1 MSAKGNAPNRR
12 VAAIQAKKKRKQP
25 KKSKTVGEGGQGGAG
40 GKDRDRPARETRQ
53 EQEQSR
59 SFEEEDEEEE
69 EILGSDDDEQ
79 EAPGDYQKGGYH
91 PVKIGDLFH
100 NRYHVIR
107 KLGWGH
113 FSTVWLC
120 WDLTEKKFVALK
132 VVKSAS
138 HYTETALDEIK
149 LLRCVRETDENDALR
164 ERTVMLLD
172 DFKISGVNGTHV
184 CMVFEVLGH
193 NLLKFIIRNN
203 YQGMPL
209 QNVKVM
215 MKQVLEGLHYLHTKC
230 QIIHTDIK
238 PENVLVCVD
247 EAHIKRI
254 AAEATQHQKLG
265 IKLPGSAMSTA
276 PKELRKVDLSAKMS
290 KSKKK
295 KLKKREKR
303 NQALMEEAMQHVMET
318 EPKIEAKPVNGDAAE
333 VGQDGEEAVKEQGKE
348 GEVVG
353 QKGEEAKNEES
364 KVEGKEEAK
373 ASSEEKEEQ
382 AEVVVN
388 GTHHA
393 EEESLQSPV
402 SESECKSE
410 AMVTSPEE
418 DKSEVTMRTESEER
432 EVEAGGAAAL
442 EAGGAVLPQP
452 EEARKPDPCTEVV
465 SGLTV
470 KIADLGNACWVHHH
484 FTEDIQTR
492 QYRSLEVLLG
502 AGYGTP
508 ADIWSTACMAFELAT
523 GDYLFEP
530 HSGEDYS
537 RDEDHLAHIIELAGH
552 IPRNIAMSG
561 KYSKEYFRKTG
572 ELRHITKLKPWPL
585 YDVLTEKY
593 EWEPAQAKAFSDWL
607 VPMLAFDP
615 AERATAMDC
624 IQHPFL
630 ADV

>member
-1 MSAKGNAPNRR
+1 MG
-12 VAAIQAKKKRKQP
+12 
-25 KKSKTVGEGGQGGAG
+25 
-40 GKDRDRPARETRQ
+40 
-53 EQEQSR
+53 
-59 SFEEEDEEEE
+59 
-69 EILGSDDDEQ
+69 
-79 EAPGDYQKGGYH
+79 
-91 PVKIGDLFH
+91 
-100 NRYHVIR
+100 
-107 KLGWGH
+107 
-113 FSTVWLC
+113 
-120 WDLTEKKFVALK
+120 
-132 VVKSAS
+132 
-138 HYTETALDEIK
+138 
-149 LLRCVRETDENDALR
+149 
-164 ERTVMLLD
+164 
-172 DFKISGVNGTHV
+172 
-184 CMVFEVLGH
+184 
-193 NLLKFIIRNN
+193 
-203 YQGMPL
+203 
-209 QNVKVM
+209 
-215 MKQVLEGLHYLHTKC
+215 KC

-348 GEVVG
+348 EEVVG

-364 KVEGKEEAK
+364 KVEGKEEAE
-373 ASSEEKEEQ
+373 ASSEEKKEQ

-432 EVEAGGAAAL
+432 EVVAGGAAAL
-442 EAGGAVLPQP
+442 EAGGAVLPQA

-537 RDEDHLAHIIELAGH
+537 RDEDHLAHIIELIAP
-552 IPRNIAMSG
+552 IPRHIAFSG
-561 KYSKEYFRKTG
+561 KYSREFFNKRG
-572 ELRHITKLKPWPL
+572 ELRHITKLKPWGL
-585 YDVLTEKY
+585 YDVLVEKY
-593 EWEPAQAKAFSDWL
+593 EWDPELAQSFADWL
-607 VPMLAFDP
+607 IPMLAFDT
-615 AERATAMDC
+615 AEWATAEEC
-624 IQHPFL
+624 LAHPFL
-630 ADV
+630 QDV

>member
-1 MSAKGNAPNRR
+1 MSSKGNAPNRR

-25 KKSKTVGEGGQGGAG
+25 KKSKQGEGQNAN
-40 GKDRDRPARETRQ
+40 KDRERNRETKTHNA
-53 EQEQSR
+53 EIDKNR
-59 SFEEEDEEEE
+59 SFEEEEDEEE

-79 EAPGDYQKGGYH
+79 EAPSDYCKGGYH

-120 WDLTEKKFVALK
+120 WDLKEKKFVALK

-149 LLRCVRETDENDALR
+149 LLKCVRDADEQDPLR

-247 EAHIKRI
+247 ESHIRKI
-254 AAEATQHQKLG
+254 AAEATQSHKLG
-265 IKLPGSAMSTA
+265 LKLPGSAMSTA
-276 PKELRKVDLSAKMS
+276 PKELRKVDLTAKMS

-303 NQALMEEAMQHVMET
+303 NLALMEEAMQHANAVET
-318 EPKIEAKPVNGDAAE
+318 KENGVADQENDEKPATA
-333 VGQDGEEAVKEQGKE
+333 
-348 GEVVG
+348 
-353 QKGEEAKNEES
+353 
-364 KVEGKEEAK
+364 
-373 ASSEEKEEQ
+373 
-382 AEVVVN
+382 
-388 GTHHA
+388 A
-393 EEESLQSPV
+393 EEEASSPMEDKNAPEEDATVDENTETKDDKKAVSTPVTPCETKEAALTNGGNHEGTNGDTKSETDAMSVTSPDDTPMTPMTPSNTIAGMLDQLQSP
-402 SESECKSE
+402 
-410 AMVTSPEE
+410 
-418 DKSEVTMRTESEER
+418 D
-432 EVEAGGAAAL
+432 VEIKKL
-442 EAGGAVLPQP
+442 
-452 EEARKPDPCTEVV
+452 DPCVEVV
-465 SGLTV
+465 SDLRV

-492 QYRSLEVLLG
+492 QYRSLEVLIG
-502 AGYGTP
+502 SGYGPP
-508 ADIWSTACMAFELAT
+508 ADIWSLACMAFELAT

-530 HSGEDYS
+530 HSGEEYS
-537 RDEDHLAHIIELAGH
+537 RDEDHLAHIIELAGP
-552 IPRNIAMSG
+552 IPRTIALSG

-593 EWEPAQAKAFSDWL
+593 EWEPQLAKDFADWL
-607 VPMLAFDP
+607 LPMLSFDP
-615 AERATAMDC
+615 NERATALDC
-624 IQHPFL
+624 INHPFM